1 MFIITRK
8 LHDKIVKAKNNT
20 IIEMQKKIQ
29 KQEES
34 LKELREEIEY
44 EHLENYKN
52 HRKLLDIEKLM
63 KEQDYN
69 SATNLKNKI
78 RTILNR
84 KELDVS
90 KTY

>member
-1 MFIITRK
+1 MFITRK

-52 HRKLLDIEKLM
+52 HRKLLAIEKLM

-69 SATNLKNKI
+69 SAINLKNRI
-78 RTILNR
+78 RTILSR

>member
-1 MFIITRK
+1 MFITRK